1 MDPTVIPPFP
11 DSIPTHPLLVIDYE
25 HIKAGDKDEIERL
38 WTAGTTL
45 GFWYLK
51 NYGMEEEINGMFD
64 MGAETMALP
73 LEEKMR
79 YEVGDEGGSFGYKAA
94 ATNAIDPKGTLDNTQ
109 FINIAKDDAVAWPTQ
124 ARRSYPSTVNVRM
137 ESTIIPF
144 IEKSLVINQTLLN
157 VFNDKLG
164 LQQGAL
170 ANLHRREEH
179 SECVARCLFSPPILN
194 PQAFLGAHTDFGS
207 LSFLHNRLGGLQ
219 VLVPG
224 SETWQYVKPL
234 PGHAICNLG
243 DAMVLL
249 SGGILRSNIH
259 RVVNPPGAQ
268 GSLPR
273 FSLVY
278 FTRPNSS
285 VLLRAL
291 TNESSMIA
299 EAVKSAP
306 NPKDFDPGPGVTAA
320 EWVTRRIRNR
330 RAANFKGA
338 DEWVAGSKG
347 TEHAMEAAVVY

>member
-11 DSIPTHPLLVIDYE
+11 DNIPTHPLLVIDYE

-38 WTAGTTL
+38 WIAGTTL

-51 NYGMEEEINGMFD
+51 NYGMKEEINGMFA

-73 LEEKMR
+73 LEEKMK
-79 YEVGDEGGSFGYKAA
+79 YEAGDDGGSFGYKAA
-94 ATNAIDPKGTLDNTQ
+94 AKNAIDTKGTLDPTQ
-109 FINIAKDDAVAWPTQ
+109 FINIAKDDAVAWPIP
-124 ARRSYPSTVNVRM
+124 ARRSYPSAVNARM
-137 ESTIIPF
+137 QSAIIPF
-144 IEKSLVINQTLLN
+144 IEKSLVINQTLLD
-157 VFNDKLG
+157 VFDDKLG
-164 LQQGAL
+164 LQKGTL

-194 PQAFLGAHTDFGS
+194 PQTFLGAHTDFGS
-207 LSFLHNRLGGLQ
+207 VSFLHNRLGGLQ

-243 DAMVLL
+243 DAMVIL
-249 SGGILRSNIH
+249 SGGILRSNMH

-278 FTRPNSS
+278 FTRPSSS

-291 TNESSMIA
+291 TSESPMIA
-299 EAVKSAP
+299 TAVKNAS
-306 NPKDFDPGPGVTAA
+306 NPEEFDPGPGVTAG
-320 EWVTRRIRNR
+320 EWVTRRLRSG
-330 RAANFKGA
+330 RAANFKEA
-338 DEWVAGSKG
+338 DEWVAGTKF
-347 TEHAMEAAVVY
+347 E